1 MSVNTTVHE
10 IVSLPRRLGAMVYDG
25 LLLIALLMV
34 AEFIVVSAFG
44 ITEDHPLF
52 MPARLYAPLL
62 ALGFLGW
69 FWTRPAGQTLGM
81 QAWQVR
87 LARPDNASVDWR
99 QAGIRFVVAL
109 AQWCVVL
116 ATIALYL
123 KGWWLLALAL
133 AAVVL
138 AGLVLAQ
145 RHPQRLMLHDILS
158 GTRLMRVS
166 GEVASG

>member
-1 MSVNTTVHE
+1 MPVNAAAYET
-10 IVSLPRRLGAMVYDG
+10 VSLARRLGAMVYDG

-34 AEFIVVSAFG
+34 AEFLIVSVFA

-52 MPARLYAPLL
+52 MPVRIYAPLL

-81 QAWQVR
+81 QAWHVR
-87 LARPDNASVDWR
+87 LTRPDDGPVNWR
-99 QAGIRFVVAL
+99 QASIRFVVAL

-133 AAVVL
+133 AAIVV

-145 RHPQRLMLHDILS
+145 RHPQRLMLHDIVS
-158 GTRLMRVS
+158 ATRLVRVAK
-166 GEVASG
+166 G

>member
-1 MSVNTTVHE
+1 MLVNATVHE
-10 IVSLPRRLGAMVYDG
+10 IVSLPRRLGAMIYDG

-34 AEFIVVSAFG
+34 AEFLVGSAFG

-52 MPARLYAPLL
+52 MPVRLYAPLL

-81 QAWQVR
+81 QAWHVR
-87 LARPDNASVDWR
+87 LARADHAPVHWR
-99 QAGIRFVVAL
+99 QASIRFVVAL
-109 AQWCVVL
+109 AQWCLVL

-133 AAVVL
+133 AALIVG
-138 AGLVLAQ
+138 GLVLAH

-158 GTRLMRVS
+158 GTRLLR
-166 GEVASG
+166 ARKP

>member
-1 MSVNTTVHE
+1 MSDTATAHE
-10 IVSLPRRLGAMVYDG
+10 IVSLPRRFGAMVYDG

-34 AEFIVVSAFG
+34 AEFVIVSVFG
-44 ITEDHPLF
+44 ITEGHPLF
-52 MPARLYAPLL
+52 MPVRIYAPLL

-81 QAWQVR
+81 QAWHVR
-87 LARPDNASVDWR
+87 LVRPDSGPVNWR
-99 QAGIRFVVAL
+99 QASIRFVVAL

-133 AAVVL
+133 AAL
-138 AGLVLAQ
+138 IAAGLVLAQ

-158 GTRLMRVS
+158 GTRLTRVKK
-166 GEVASG
+166 G